1 MLSLFS
7 LSLISLIDRNSSG
20 GYWYLFFPGVYIY
33 CTKNFFS
40 VSWQTNL
47 NWNFSVALTRSS
59 GWLEPLLDR
68 IARNASYVVTPI
80 IDVIDDSTFQ
90 YHYGPG
96 VAVGGFD
103 WNLQV
108 FLTVP
113 SVFGPDQNFS
123 RLCCFFFFSKLF
135 SFCSNLFTVELDN
148 LGDGKLVF
156 PFKSGVVGVLCL
168 GRFRT
173 SEAFVPGTWVDRVA
187 YL

>member
-108 FLTVP
+108 FLT
-113 SVFGPDQNFS
+113 F
-123 RLCCFFFFSKLF
+123 RLWARPKLFPLVLFFFFQN
-135 SFCSNLFTVELDN
+135 SFLSAQTCLLLSLITWETVNWFFLSS
-148 LGDGKLVF
+148 LV
-156 PFKSGVVGVLCL
+156 
-168 GRFRT
+168 
-173 SEAFVPGTWVDRVA
+173 
-187 YL
+187 